1 MYEINIVHYCHSLC
15 MPLQSITELPKD
27 EAYKIALSLG
37 SNKAKAFGR
46 FKDFK
51 NYYPRRIETEKW
63 LYNLFIKLGGEP
75 ETEHPLYF
83 VLEKSD
89 FLYKWFSKGNS

>member
-1 MYEINIVHYCHSLC
+1 